1 MDDRAGWRAEMGMTV
16 DAAEAPVTAPR
27 SGKSQAA
34 FRTISEVADELDV
47 AQHVLRFWESKFP
60 QVRPLK
66 RGGGRRYYRPEDI
79 DLLRDIR
86 ALLYDEGYTIKGAQK
101 LLRQRRARPPAMPVT
116 RTPAAQSPAPALLP
130 DLPPAGAA
138 DRAQQ
143 HRLGDTTP
151 PPPAAAAAE
160 AAADTLPA
168 QAAEPEGPV
177 SPAPEAGAAP
187 QPLAGAAHE
196 PAAGAAREDVERLR
210 EVRESLATVRQELAA
225 LLGEHG

>member
-16 DAAEAPVTAPR
+16 DADEAPVTVPR

-116 RTPAAQSPAPALLP
+116 RAPAGQSPAAALIP
-130 DLPPAGAA
+130 DPPSAGAA
-138 DRAQQ
+138 DRPQQ
-143 HRLGDTTP
+143 HRLGDTAP
-151 PPPAAAAAE
+151 LPHDAAEAGAEADPPPA
-160 AAADTLPA
+160 
-168 QAAEPEGPV
+168 QAVEPEGPV
-177 SPAPEAGAAP
+177 SPAPVT
-187 QPLAGAAHE
+187 GAAH
-196 PAAGAAREDVERLR
+196 EDVERLR
-210 EVRESLATVRQELAA
+210 EVRESLAAVRQDLAA
-225 LLGEHG
+225 LLGKGS